1 MKILCFGDSNTF
13 GFNPEDG
20 SRYPQDVR
28 WSGILKNN
36 LRDNAKVVEA
46 GCNNRTCIAENP
58 SGEMYTSY
66 RIFPKLL
73 KDDFTHII
81 IGVGINDL
89 QKVYDISLQE
99 LEKGLESL
107 IIEAKE
113 MIPNVKI
120 ILLSP
125 SEIKD
130 SILNSGFKILFDESS
145 ILKSKGIVRI
155 YKNLADR
162 YGCCLLDLNKVVEVS
177 DIDGLHYF
185 SEEHKKIAESIL
197 KLIG

>member
-20 SRYPQDVR
+20 SRYSQDVR

-36 LRDNAKVVEA
+36 LGDKAKVVEA
-46 GCNNRTCIAENP
+46 GCNNRTCIADNP
-58 SGEMYTSY
+58 SGELYIGY
-66 RIFPKLL
+66 KIFPKLL
-73 KDDFTHII
+73 KEDFTHII

-89 QKVYDISLQE
+89 QKIYDISLQE
-99 LEKGLESL
+99 LENGLESL

-113 MIPNVKI
+113 KLPNVKI

-130 SILNSGFKILFDESS
+130 SILNSGFNVLFDETS
-145 ILKSKGIVRI
+145 ISKSKGIVKI

-162 YGCCLLDLNKVVEVS
+162 YGCLLDLNKIVEVS

-197 KLIG
+197 KLIEQ